1 MQLVSATANPDKF
14 IEIAEILPAQ
24 IELLPRPTDIPDVV
38 EDADDLAG
46 NARLKASAIME
57 ATGLAAIADD
67 TGLEVDALKGAPGVY
82 SARFAGDSATY
93 EENVTKLLKNLEV
106 VAMENRTARFRTV
119 ALIVWPD
126 GTETIAHGVVEGR
139 ITEKPIGELG
149 FGYDSVF
156 CPNEGRG
163 KTFGQME
170 NSEKNLISHRGRALR
185 LLSEKLGLLS

>member
-38 EDADDLAG
+38 EDANDLEG
-46 NARLKASAIME
+46 NARLKADAIME

-67 TGLEVDALKGAPGVY
+67 TGLEVDALQGAPGVH

-93 EENVTKLLKNLEV
+93 EENVAKLLKSLET
-106 VAMENRTARFRTV
+106 VAIENRTARFRTV

-139 ITEKPIGELG
+139 ITENPIGELG
-149 FGYDSVF
+149 FGYDAVF

-163 KTFGQME
+163 KTFGEMA

-185 LLSEKLGLLS
+185 LLSEKLGFLS

>member
-14 IEIAEILPAQ
+14 IEIVEILPAQ
-24 IELLPRPTDIPDVV
+24 IELLPRPTDIPDVA

-46 NARLKASAIME
+46 NARLKANAIME

-67 TGLEVDALKGAPGVY
+67 TGLEVDALQGAPGVH

-93 EENVTKLLKNLEV
+93 EENVAKLLKNLEA
-106 VAMENRTARFRTV
+106 VAIENRTARFRTV

-126 GTETIAHGVVEGR
+126 GNETIAHGVGEGR
-139 ITEKPIGELG
+139 IAENPIGELG
-149 FGYDSVF
+149 FGYDAVF

-163 KTFGQME
+163 KTFGEMT
-170 NSEKNLISHRGRALR
+170 NSEKNLISHRGKALR
-185 LLSEKLGLLS
+185 SLSEKLGLRS

>member
-14 IEIAEILPAQ
+14 IEIVEILPAQ

-46 NARLKASAIME
+46 NARLKANAIME

-67 TGLEVDALKGAPGVY
+67 TGLEVDALQGAPGVH

-93 EENVTKLLKNLEV
+93 EENVAKLLKNLEA
-106 VAMENRTARFRTV
+106 VAIKNRTARFRTV
-119 ALIVWPD
+119 VLIVWPD
-126 GTETIAHGVVEGR
+126 GNETIAHGVVEGR
-139 ITEKPIGELG
+139 ITENPIGELG
-149 FGYDSVF
+149 FGYDAVF

-163 KTFGQME
+163 KTFGEMT

-185 LLSEKLGLLS
+185 SLSEKLGLLS

>member
-14 IEIAEILPAQ
+14 IEIVEILPAQ
-24 IELLPRPTDIPDVV
+24 IELLPRPTDIPDVT
-38 EDADDLAG
+38 EDANDLEG
-46 NARLKASAIME
+46 NARLKAKAIME

-67 TGLEVDALKGAPGVY
+67 TGLEVDALQGAPGVH

-93 EENVTKLLKNLEV
+93 EENVAKLLKNLEV
-106 VAMENRTARFRTV
+106 VAIENRTARFRTV

-126 GTETIAHGVVEGR
+126 GRETIAHGVVEGR
-139 ITEKPIGELG
+139 ITENPIGELG

-156 CPNEGRG
+156 CPIEGRG
-163 KTFGQME
+163 KTFGEMA

-185 LLSEKLGLLS
+185 SLSEKLGLLS

>member
-38 EDADDLAG
+38 EDANDLEG
-46 NARLKASAIME
+46 NARLKAAAIME

-67 TGLEVDALKGAPGVY
+67 TGLEVDALQGAPGVH

-93 EENVTKLLKNLEV
+93 EENVAKLLKSLET
-106 VAMENRTARFRTV
+106 VAVENRTARFRTV

-139 ITEKPIGELG
+139 ITENPIGELG
-149 FGYDSVF
+149 FGYDAVF

-163 KTFGQME
+163 KTFGEMA
-170 NSEKNLISHRGRALR
+170 NSEKNFISHRGRALR
-185 LLSEKLGLLS
+185 LLSEKLGFLS

>member
-67 TGLEVDALKGAPGVY
+67 TGLEVDALQGAPGVH

-93 EENVTKLLKNLEV
+93 EENVTKLLERLEA
-106 VAMENRTARFRTV
+106 VAIENRTARFRTV

-126 GTETIAHGVVEGR
+126 GNETIAHGVVEGR

-149 FGYDSVF
+149 FGYDAVF

-185 LLSEKLGLLS
+185 SLSEKLGLDS

>member
-46 NARLKASAIME
+46 NARLKASAIKE

-67 TGLEVDALKGAPGVY
+67 TGLEVDALQGAPGVH

-93 EENVTKLLKNLEV
+93 EENVTKLLERLEA
-106 VAMENRTARFRTV
+106 VAIENRTARFRTV

-126 GTETIAHGVVEGR
+126 GNETIAHGVVEGR

-149 FGYDSVF
+149 FGYDAVF

-185 LLSEKLGLLS
+185 SLSEKLGLLS

>member
-14 IEIAEILPAQ
+14 IEIVEILPAQ

-46 NARLKASAIME
+46 NARLKANAIME

-67 TGLEVDALKGAPGVY
+67 TGLEVDALQGAPGVH

-93 EENVTKLLKNLEV
+93 EENVAKLLKNLEA
-106 VAMENRTARFRTV
+106 VAIKNRTARFRTV
-119 ALIVWPD
+119 VLIVWPD
-126 GTETIAHGVVEGR
+126 GNETIAHGVVEGR
-139 ITEKPIGELG
+139 ITENPIGELG
-149 FGYDSVF
+149 FGYDAVF

-163 KTFGQME
+163 KTFGEMT
-170 NSEKNLISHRGRALR
+170 NSEKNLISHRGKALR
-185 LLSEKLGLLS
+185 SLSEKLGLRS

>member
-67 TGLEVDALKGAPGVY
+67 TGLEVDALQGAPGVH

-93 EENVTKLLKNLEV
+93 EENVTKLLERLEA
-106 VAMENRTARFRTV
+106 VAIENRTARFRTV

-126 GTETIAHGVVEGR
+126 GNETIAHGVVEGR

-149 FGYDSVF
+149 FGYDAVF

-185 LLSEKLGLLS
+185 SLSEKLGLLS

>member
-14 IEIAEILPAQ
+14 IEIVEILPAQ

-46 NARLKASAIME
+46 NARLKANAIME

-67 TGLEVDALKGAPGVY
+67 TGLEVDALQGAPGVH

-93 EENVTKLLKNLEV
+93 EENVAKLLKNLEA
-106 VAMENRTARFRTV
+106 VAIKNRTARFRTV
-119 ALIVWPD
+119 VLIVWPD
-126 GTETIAHGVVEGR
+126 GNETIAHGVVEGR
-139 ITEKPIGELG
+139 ITENPIGELG
-149 FGYDSVF
+149 FGYDAVF

-163 KTFGQME
+163 KTFGEMT
-170 NSEKNLISHRGRALR
+170 NSEKNLISHRGKALR
-185 LLSEKLGLLS
+185 SLSEKLGLLS